1 MRRGLFK
8 DFVFNSFLCI
18 KILSPIVAPPYP
30 TDTWR
35 LVPGNHDLI
44 KLESTFKMMLP
55 TSWNFSDQMN
65 FEIFLKIQTKCQKK
79 NNNSGSEKEDENVK
93 RTRKLAA
100 MWYMYWMMGPP
111 PPPTHTYTQTK
122 QKQNKIKIKQKG
134 QKQNSRTAIK
144 TTAHVCT
151 IQFSKIPTCPYS
163 RKYKLLLPYHK
174 TYNVPKYTRILYSID
189 SKKYNINSKLAGQIV
204 ATFSGLLWNS
214 EDIKQVLPMFY
225 VINDFLF
232 TVVSDVNEKLN
243 HKFMNN
249 MWGTHPA
256 IPPSV
261 RLI

>member
-1 MRRGLFK
+1 M
-8 DFVFNSFLCI
+8 S
-18 KILSPIVAPPYP
+18 
-30 TDTWR
+30 
-35 LVPGNHDLI
+35 
-44 KLESTFKMMLP
+44 
-55 TSWNFSDQMN
+55 
-65 FEIFLKIQTKCQKK
+65 KK

-111 PPPTHTYTQTK
+111 PPHTHTYTQTK